1 MLFWSVLRKDQWM
14 KPSQSEQF
22 VAEKQF
28 QLPVAKFE
36 VFCKAVSVADYL
48 YIIIGIIM
56 CISMQ
61 HEN

>member
-1 MLFWSVLRKDQWM
+1 M
-14 KPSQSEQF
+14 KPTQSEQF

-28 QLPVAKFE
+28 QLPEAKFE
-36 VFCKAVSVADYL
+36 VFCEAVSVADYL
-48 YIIIGIIM
+48 YINIGIIM